1 MTDSEKITIN
11 LGPVDL
17 GRIDVLV
24 DQGLYSNRTDL
35 IRTAIRNLLDRH
47 EPVIE
52 GVARKWSFI
61 VGAQQLTR
69 EELEGL
75 RDEGKMLV
83 TRVMGSVSIDDEVDP
98 GLARATIKS
107 IKIFGSFRAS
117 PEVRKAIE
125 DRINRSTP

>member
-17 GRIDVLV
+17 GRVDVLV

-52 GVARKWSFI
+52 GVARKWSFT
-61 VGAQQLTR
+61 VGVQQLTR
-69 EELEGL
+69 KELEGL

-83 TRVMGSVSIDDEVDP
+83 TRVMGSVSIDEEVDP
-98 GLARATIKS
+98 ALARATIKS
-107 IKIFGSFRAS
+107 IRIFGALRAS
-117 PEVRKAIE
+117 PEVRKALE

>member
-1 MTDSEKITIN
+1 MPDTEKITIN

-52 GVARKWSFI
+52 GVARKWSFV
-61 VGAQQLTR
+61 VGAQELTR
-69 EELEGL
+69 QELEELRE
-75 RDEGKMLV
+75 EGKMLV
-83 TRVMGSVSIDDEVDP
+83 TRVMGTVSIDDSVDP

-107 IKIFGSFRAS
+107 IRIFGALRAS
-117 PEVRKAIE
+117 PEVRAAIK
-125 DRINRSTP
+125 DRINPKSS